1 MLIANVR
8 GAHSTPGHAHVL
20 NLREAVVNVT
30 HAPHAG
36 LRDVGVLGQPV
47 VDVVDVEAAG
57 APSEALHE
65 GGDVELLEAGA
76 SAGEGLTTTRGS
88 G

>member
-8 GAHSTPGHAHVL
+8 GAHGTSGHAHVL
-20 NLREAVVNVT
+20 NLREAVVHVT
-30 HAPHAG
+30 HPPHAW

-57 APSEALHE
+57 APSETLHE
-65 GGDVELLEAGA
+65 GGDVELLEAGTG
-76 SAGEGLTTTRGS
+76 AGEGLTAAGGS